1 MKRDEYLE
9 AQGKKNFT
17 DAVKNDFLCKVYKY
31 LKISMQ
37 KIFLEMFFY
46 QTVWHL
52 ISLKPVLAKK
62 EESDY
67 FGGLKNYIDA
77 VENLFLRFW
86 KCYFVIL
93 WPNFFQMNNQ
103 SFSQTGLNGR
113 VFVHKLT
120 GCGF

>member
-1 MKRDEYLE
+1 MCKIYVWKFFVLQLWSLTSSELALGKMKRDEYLE

-31 LKISMQ
+31 LKVSMQ

-67 FGGLKNYIDA
+67 FA
-77 VENLFLRFW
+77 A
-86 KCYFVIL
+86 
-93 WPNFFQMNNQ
+93 
-103 SFSQTGLNGR
+103 
-113 VFVHKLT
+113 
-120 GCGF
+120 